1 MKRKGSPFLLVFLV
15 VLGFPS
21 VGLRALGHET
31 EQQLLARIQSEPN
44 PVKKAK
50 IEIRLAKLQ
59 LAQVQDAYSHGRIEE
74 GAKLVANLT
83 DTIKTSWKLLQGSG
97 RRASKQPDGFRD
109 LEISLREYVRL
120 LQDLGRTVSY
130 LDRAPL
136 ENAAQEMEQIRADV
150 LRALF
155 PGGPP
160 RTLKGSHATKTETS
174 PESPTESR

>member
-1 MKRKGSPFLLVFLV
+1 MKRKGSLFIPVILV
-15 VLGFPS
+15 VLGFSS
-21 VGLRALGHET
+21 VALCAVGHET
-31 EQQLLARIQSEPN
+31 EPQLLARIQSEPN

-74 GAKLVANLT
+74 GAKLVANLL
-83 DTIKTSWKLLQGSG
+83 DTIRTSWKLLQGSG
-97 RRASKQPDGFRD
+97 RKASKQPDGFRD

-136 ENAAQEMEQIRADV
+136 ENAAQEMEQIRAEV

>member
-83 DTIKTSWKLLQGSG
+83 DTIKTAWKLLQGLG

-109 LEISLREYVRL
+109 L
-120 LQDLGRTVSY
+120 
-130 LDRAPL
+130 
-136 ENAAQEMEQIRADV
+136 
-150 LRALF
+150 
-155 PGGPP
+155 
-160 RTLKGSHATKTETS
+160 
-174 PESPTESR
+174 